1 MILNGIP
8 KAIEEGAPFNIEWNA
23 ID

>member
-8 KAIEEGAPFNIEWNA
+8 KAIEEGAPFNIEWYA

>member
-8 KAIEEGAPFNIEWNA
+8 KAIEEGAPFNIELNA